1 MGLFSSSSNNY
12 LGIDLGSS
20 SVKLVELGKKSKEMQ
35 LVNYVFSEKKG
46 VDVSQQL
53 NDKEAEYLVT
63 LIDKM
68 CQEGE
73 VDGKNAVATLPTSS
87 VFSSVI
93 NLSDVSKDELESAV
107 NWEAKKVIP
116 TSLEDMVLDWKIIE
130 EDKEKNNI
138 KIFLTASPKKLIKKY
153 IDIFKQSKL
162 NLSSLE
168 TEVFSLIRSL
178 AIREDSNTMIVEI
191 GTINTDISI
200 VKGKIPVLNRSIDTG
215 GYSITKTIA
224 NSLNVS
230 LKRAEQFKRDLGV
243 TSVQSNSEEVIPK
256 TIMRTVNPIVDE
268 VKYMLNL
275 FENKNVD
282 KVETIVLTG
291 GSAFLP
297 NLTQYLSQTLDRNV
311 VVGDPW
317 YNISYSQDMKQ
328 VLSEVG
334 PKLAVAI
341 GAAMR
346 EIE

>member
-224 NSLNVS
+224 N
-230 LKRAEQFKRDLGV
+230 
-243 TSVQSNSEEVIPK
+243 
-256 TIMRTVNPIVDE
+256 
-268 VKYMLNL
+268 
-275 FENKNVD
+275 
-282 KVETIVLTG
+282 
-291 GSAFLP
+291 
-297 NLTQYLSQTLDRNV
+297 
-311 VVGDPW
+311 
-317 YNISYSQDMKQ
+317 
-328 VLSEVG
+328 
-334 PKLAVAI
+334 
-341 GAAMR
+341 
-346 EIE
+346 